1 MMPGLQTVSVVDA
14 LAASLREAI
23 MRGELPAGTSVSE
36 AQLAQ
41 RYQVA
46 RPTARAALQTLTHDG
61 LLVRQPNR
69 SVFIPRMT
77 IDDLRDVFR
86 IRRMVELEAAE
97 HHAASGIVPRGAA
110 QATRQLELLDDEAPW
125 HEAAALDLSVHRE
138 LVAGVGSPRLLRTFE
153 TIADETRLC
162 IAQLRPSYE
171 SFEPLAA
178 EHRELLD
185 AIQSAD
191 VDLAR
196 ATLDA
201 HLAASLEILT
211 GQLSEP
217 GDA

>member
-1 MMPGLQTVSVVDA
+1 MRGLQTVSVVDA

-23 MRGELPAGTSVSE
+23 VRGELSAGTSVSE

-77 IDDLRDVFR
+77 LDDARDVFR
-86 IRRMVELEAAE
+86 IRRMVELDAVE

-125 HEAAALDLSVHRE
+125 HEATALDLSIHRE

-162 IAQLRPSYE
+162 IAHLRPSYE

-191 VDLAR
+191 VNAAR
-196 ATLDA
+196 ATLNA
-201 HLAASLEILT
+201 HLDASLEILM

-217 GDA
+217 GDE